1 METFKNTNEILD
13 FAIER
18 EEEASEFYLE
28 LAEKMERPEIKKVFK
43 DFAQE
48 EQGHKKKLESVKRGD
63 YVMSETKDIMDMK
76 IADYIVNIEAVG
88 TAANL
93 DYQDALILAMKK
105 EKAAFK
111 LYTDLSRATDNLEL
125 SKLFLV
131 LAKEEAR
138 HKLRFELEYDEYYM
152 PEN

>member
-1 METFKNTNEILD
+1 MKEFNSVEDILD
-13 FAIER
+13 FAIKDEQRAADLYADLAKRINNR
-18 EEEASEFYLE
+18 EMQKIF
-28 LAEKMERPEIKKVFK
+28 
-43 DFAQE
+43 
-48 EQGHKKKLESVKRGD
+48 EQFSGEDLGHKKKLEHIRSGGKVVLPAEKIQDLKIGD
-63 YVMSETKDIMDMK
+63 YLVE
-76 IADYIVNIEAVG
+76 VN
-88 TAANL
+88 TSRDDL
-93 DYQDALILAMKK
+93 SYQDALIVAMKE